1 MNGRASGL
9 ALNAD
14 SLRERNVP
22 VRARTEDDARKAVL
36 ELNAYEE
43 RTQKDEQN
51 RKTYGRTPEGIGLS
65 SPQHQEIYLSSL
77 RVAHAHTSVSTKTT
91 QSWPRLVD

>member
-36 ELNAYEE
+36 ELNAHEE

-65 SPQHQEIYLSSL
+65 PPQLQETYLSPL
-77 RVAHAHTSVSTKTT
+77 RVATAHASVSAEKT
-91 QSWPRLVD
+91 

>member
-14 SLRERNVP
+14 NLRERNVP

-36 ELNAYEE
+36 ELNAHEE

-65 SPQHQEIYLSSL
+65 SPHNFRKHIYRLCEWL
-77 RVAHAHTSVSTKTT
+77 LPMPVYLLKTT
-91 QSWPRLVD
+91 